1 MRIAKWIPI
10 LYLAALVAGC
20 GTTYVNR
27 SPVGEL
33 FPSVKG
39 KALSGEEW
47 RIPEGMRGKP
57 ALLLIGYK
65 QNSQFDIDRWLIGLD
80 MTETKVDVYE
90 LPTIKGI
97 FPRMISGSIDEG
109 MRSGIPKPIW
119 KAVITIYADGARV
132 QEFTGNERPLNA
144 RVVLIDAEG
153 RVQYFHDRGFAV
165 PNLNELRSKLDELA
179 R

>member
-1 MRIAKWIPI
+1 MRTARFAPI
-10 LYLAALVAGC
+10 LLSLVAAC
-20 GTTYVNR
+20 STTYPNR
-27 SPVGEL
+27 SPLGES

-47 RIPEGMRGKP
+47 QIPEGMRGKP

-65 QNSQFDIDRWLIGLD
+65 QNSQFDIDRWFIGLD
-80 MTETKVDVYE
+80 MTKTDVDVYE
-90 LPTIKGI
+90 LPTIQGI

-109 MRSGIPKPIW
+109 MRSGIPEPIW
-119 KAVITIYADGARV
+119 KAVITVYADGARV

-153 RVQYFHDRGFAV
+153 KVRYFHDRGFAV
-165 PNLNELRSKLDELA
+165 PNLNELRAEIDELTK
-179 R
+179 